1 MGYETRANRIMELL
15 RRTGTAQASTISELL
30 QVSLVTVRKDL
41 QRMEGEGLLHRIHG
55 GAAIRDVQ
63 AAYDPRMSAMEKIAE
78 AAAREIKA
86 GDCVIMNAGNTT
98 LLTARKLLE
107 RKGITVITN
116 SIAIARE
123 LVQQVG
129 IKLIFL
135 GGEVNAE
142 AVFTYGWD
150 AVTQLEQ
157 YKANKL
163 ILSVSGL
170 SCSSGLTTRHM
181 EAADLLRRMIART
194 ETVIAVADD
203 TKIGFESFYH
213 VGDLKAVDKLI
224 TNVTADTEQ
233 ELEKIQAMG
242 IHVCGC

>member
-1 MGYETRANRIMELL
+1 MGYETRANRIMALL
-15 RRTGTAQASTISELL
+15 RKTGTAQASSISQLL

-41 QRMEGEGLLHRIHG
+41 QRMEDEGLLCRTHG
-55 GAAIRDVQ
+55 GAAIREIQVPQDSRTASMDRIAQ
-63 AAYDPRMSAMEKIAE
+63 AAAE
-78 AAAREIKA
+78 QIKA

-98 LLTARKLLE
+98 LLTARKLLG
-107 RKGITVITN
+107 RKNLTIITN

-123 LVQQVG
+123 LVQQTG

-170 SCSSGLTTRHM
+170 SCDSGLTTRHM
-181 EAADLLRRMIART
+181 EAADLLRKMIART

-203 TKIGFESFYH
+203 TKIGFESFCH
-213 VGDLKAVDKLI
+213 IGDLNAVDQLI
-224 TNVTADTEQ
+224 TNSVFTTEQ
-233 ELEKIQAMG
+233 ELEKIQALG
-242 IHVCGC
+242 IHVHRC

>member
-1 MGYETRANRIMELL
+1 MGYETRANQIMELL
-15 RRTGTAQASTISELL
+15 RKRGTAQVSDISESL

-41 QRMEGEGLLHRIHG
+41 QRMEDEGLLRRTHG
-55 GAAIRDVQ
+55 GAAIRDVKTTN
-63 AAYDPRMSAMEKIAE
+63 DPRAIAMERIAE
-78 AAAREIKA
+78 AAAGEIKE

-98 LLTARKLLE
+98 LLTARKLLG

-116 SIAIARE
+116 SIAITRE
-123 LVQQVG
+123 LVQQTG

-170 SCSSGLTTRHM
+170 SCATGLTTRHM
-181 EAADLLRRMIART
+181 EAADLLRKMIART
-194 ETVIAVADD
+194 EKVIAVADD

-213 VGDLKAVDKLI
+213 VGDLRSVDQLI
-224 TNVTADTEQ
+224 TNSVFTTEQ
-233 ELEKIQAMG
+233 ELENIQNMG
-242 IHVCGC
+242 IRVYRC

>member
-15 RRTGTAQASTISELL
+15 RKSGTVQASEISRML
-30 QVSLVTVRKDL
+30 QISLVTVRKDL
-41 QRMEGEGLLHRIHG
+41 QKMEDQGLLHRIHG
-55 GAAIRDVQ
+55 GAAICEEHPQ
-63 AAYDPRMSAMEKIAE
+63 DPRAGAMERIAE
-78 AAAREIKA
+78 GAAEHIRD

-98 LLTARKLLE
+98 LLTARKLLN
-107 RKGITVITN
+107 RKGLTIITN
-116 SIAIARE
+116 SLAIARE
-123 LVQQVG
+123 LVQHSG

-163 ILSVSGL
+163 ILSASGI
-170 SCSSGLTTRHM
+170 SCSAGITTRHM
-181 EAADLLRRMIART
+181 EAADLLRKMIART

-213 VGDLKAVDKLI
+213 VGDLDAVDMLI
-224 TNVTADTEQ
+224 TNAAGTNEQ
-233 ELEKIQAMG
+233 ELEKIAQMQ
-242 IHVCGC
+242 IQVCRC